1 MLKKFFHIL
10 LWALVIVW
18 LVVIFNFSASDG
30 ATSDGQSKG
39 FIERS
44 VYDVATFLYNIGIR
58 DHAPSERNVKT
69 VANRLNAT
77 IRKIAHGTIYFV
89 LAFLVLIALGTKIDH
104 FWRNSLI
111 AVLFCLIYSLTD
123 EYHQLF
129 VPGRTGAFTDCLIDT
144 GGALIACVV
153 YGIGVW
159 IVYLIK
165 SKKK

>member
-30 ATSDGQSKG
+30 TTSDDQSKG

-58 DHAPSERNVKT
+58 DHAPSEKNIKT
-69 VANRLNAT
+69 VANKLNAT
-77 IRKIAHGTIYFV
+77 IRKIAHATIYFV
-89 LAFLVLIALGTKIDH
+89 LAFLVLIALGTDKEH
-104 FWRNSLI
+104 LWRNSLI
-111 AVLFCLIYSLTD
+111 AVIFCLIYSFTD

-129 VPGRTGAFTDCLIDT
+129 VPGRSGALKDCIIDT
-144 GGALIACVV
+144 GGALIACVI
-153 YGIGVW
+153 YGAGVW
-159 IVYLIK
+159 IVGLIK
-165 SKKK
+165 SNKN